1 MQAWRSFVAAG
12 CILSTVLAVGGRV
25 ARGAPADE
33 RKVPKG
39 NDAEYRLL
47 DALNERIQERFKR
60 LDDRRFGYARVATV
74 RSIPHTFDAE
84 SIGET
89 TALRD
94 LERAQL
100 RVVMYLA
107 GRRVLRADTSIADS
121 PTVASAKADLST
133 VALAQVDPF
142 AKLSLIKGPV
152 VVTPPLARLTV
163 TDGVTAFP
171 APLDLL
177 DDSRGALLA
186 FTEVESTEFA
196 RDGWKFVARPVRA
209 SDGVC
214 FSCHRESSI
223 AAPGNALRIGDPL
236 GVVLYGYQPIR

>member
-1 MQAWRSFVAAG
+1 MQAWRGFVVAG

-33 RKVPKG
+33 RKVPKD

-89 TALRD
+89 SALRD

-100 RVVMYLA
+100 RVVMYVA
-107 GRRVLRADTSIADS
+107 GRRILRADASSVDLS
-121 PTVASAKADLST
+121 TVASAK
-133 VALAQVDPF
+133 VEPF

-152 VVTPPLARLTV
+152 VVTPPVARFGV
-163 TDGVTAFP
+163 TGGVTAFP

-236 GVVLYGYQPIR
+236 GVVLYGYQPMR